1 MSKLFRFVFVLSF
14 VAAALAV
21 PVAHASTSG
30 VVISQVFA
38 GGGNS
43 GAPFANDYVELFNGG
58 TSPVDVGGWT
68 VQYASA
74 ASTTWQATP
83 LTGTITPGRYLLVQL
98 ASGGTAGAALPA
110 PDVTGTTNLAASG
123 GKLALVRD
131 ATALSCGAAA
141 GSCSA
146 NALVEDIVG
155 YGSAADYEG
164 SAAGAAL
171 TNTTA
176 LVRAAGGCTDT
187 DANAADFASGT
198 PAPRNSVQAAAACSA
213 PPPPPPPASSA
224 TAVASVDVDV
234 QPVLSIALERSTI
247 SFGHVFS
254 GETPPP
260 ISEKV
265 TIVSNNA
272 AGYSL
277 SVHRTAFAPADLPLA
292 IAASPTAS
300 LVPIPVTPAADLLL
314 ASTTA
319 PSAGAGDVWP
329 TGVGF
334 ASPLPAVTPNHY
346 TATVTFTVIG
356 R

>member
-1 MSKLFRFVFVLSF
+1 MSKLFRFILVLSL

-21 PVAHASTSG
+21 PVAQASTSS

-43 GAPFANDYVELFNGG
+43 GAPFANDYVELFNRGA
-58 TSPVDVGGWT
+58 SSVDVSGWT
-68 VQYASA
+68 IQYAST

-83 LTGTITPGRYLLVQL
+83 LTATIAPGKYLLVQL

-141 GSCSA
+141 GSCSP
-146 NALVEDIVG
+146 NALVEDLVG
-155 YGSAADYEG
+155 YGPAADYEG
-164 SAAGAAL
+164 SAAAAL

-187 DANAADFASGT
+187 DANAADFASGA
-198 PAPRNSVQAAAACSA
+198 PAPRNSAQAAAACSA

-224 TAVASVDVDV
+224 TAAASVDVDV

-300 LVPIPVTPAADLLL
+300 LVPIPIDPAADLLL

-319 PSAGAGDVWP
+319 PSAGAGDAWP
-329 TGVGF
+329 TSVGF
-334 ASPLPAVTPNHY
+334 SSPLPAVTPSHY
-346 TATVTFTVIG
+346 TATVTFMVIG

>member
-1 MSKLFRFVFVLSF
+1 MSKTFHVAFLLLL
-14 VAAALAV
+14 VAAALTAS
-21 PVAHASTSG
+21 VAHAAASS

-38 GGGNS
+38 GGGNA
-43 GAPFANDYVELFNGG
+43 GATFANDYVELFNRGA
-58 TSPVDVGGWT
+58 SPVDVGGWT
-68 VQYASA
+68 IQYASA

-83 LTGTITPGRYLLVQL
+83 LTGTIAPGKYLLVQF

-110 PDVTGTTNLAASG
+110 VDVTGTTNLAASG
-123 GKLALVRD
+123 GKVALVRD

-146 NALVEDIVG
+146 GTLVEDLLG

-164 SAAGAAL
+164 SAAAAL

-176 LVRAAGGCTDT
+176 LVRAGGGCTDT

-198 PAPRNSVQAAAACSA
+198 PAPRNSTQAAAPCLTT

-224 TAVASVDVDV
+224 TAAASVDVDV

-300 LVPIPVTPAADLLL
+300 LAPIPVTPAADLLL

-329 TGVGF
+329 TSVGF
-334 ASPLPAVTPNHY
+334 SSPLPAVTPNHY